1 MICIEN
7 DVFGGYLRME
17 DNGDIPRIVSLC
29 VKEVEARGLQSVGI
43 YRLSGPASTIQK
55 YRAAFNKGKC
65 ILLLIWAYTDTLY

>member
-1 MICIEN
+1 
-7 DVFGGYLRME
+7 ME

-65 ILLLIWAYTDTLY
+65 ILLLI